1 MTNQEKFIEN
11 VNRVLQK
18 VDYKKLDQSCNGEN
32 PEYAKEVLR
41 QMHEAFLS
49 AYGSHYLESD
59 EYEFVELPAVIRGRN
74 EGHVTLG
81 IVTVDLHS
89 SGEHWGTFFLTPRG
103 VLDQGEKS
111 LPESDRNYLRENFA
125 PYDYWYTP
133 TVEGDIHVDFEDVPE
148 SVQSLLQP
156 YRQGQDEQPEDG
168 MGMNL

>member
-11 VNRVLQK
+11 VNRVLYD
-18 VDYKKLDQSCNGEN
+18 VNYEKLDESCNGGN
-32 PEYAKEVLR
+32 LEYAKEVLGK
-41 QMHEAFLS
+41 MHEAFFS
-49 AYGSHYLESD
+49 AYGSYYLERD

-81 IVTVDLHS
+81 IVTVDLQS
-89 SGEHWGTFFLTPRG
+89 SGEHWETFFLTPRG
-103 VLDQGEKS
+103 VLNQSGKS

-133 TVEGDIHVDFEDVPE
+133 IVEGDIHVDFEDVPE

-156 YRQGQDEQPEDG
+156 YRQGQEEQQEGG

>member
-11 VNRVLQK
+11 VNRILQE
-18 VDYKKLDQSCNGEN
+18 VDYEKLDQSCNGEN
-32 PEYAKEVLR
+32 PEYAKEVLG
-41 QMHEAFLS
+41 QMHEAFIS
-49 AYGSHYLESD
+49 VYGCNYLERG

-89 SGEHWGTFFLTPRG
+89 SGEHWGTFFLTPEG
-103 VLDQGEKS
+103 VLDQGSES
-111 LPESDRNYLRENFA
+111 LTETDRNYLRKNFA

-133 TVEGDIHVDFEDVPE
+133 IVEDDIHVDFENIPI
-148 SVQSLLQP
+148 SVQFLLQL
-156 YRQGQDEQPEDG
+156 YRQGQDEQAEDG

>member
-11 VNRVLQK
+11 VNRILQE
-18 VDYKKLDQSCNGEN
+18 VDYEKLDQSCNGEN
-32 PEYAKEVLR
+32 PEYAKEVLG
-41 QMHEAFLS
+41 QMHEAFIS
-49 AYGSHYLESD
+49 VYGCNYLERG

-89 SGEHWGTFFLTPRG
+89 SGEHWGTFFLTPEG

-133 TVEGDIHVDFEDVPE
+133 IVEGDIHVDFENVPE
-148 SVQSLLQP
+148 SVQCLLQP
-156 YRQGQDEQPEDG
+156 YRQGQAEQPEDS